1 MTGRRDEESRAAT
14 DWIPSLLSPFRV
26 TTMTTKLMP
35 VMLRAIALMILCLVM
50 APLALAGDAIV
61 VIVNAA
67 NPVDNLSTAE
77 LKKLFLSDRSHWDT
91 GKSVAPVMVTG
102 SLERAAFLKTV
113 CRMSDADF
121 SKYFLQAAFT
131 GKSATPP
138 KEVPS
143 VAALKSF
150 IVSSPGAIGFVK
162 ALDFHGDGS
171 DGGVKAVK
179 IDGLAAADPGY
190 KLRM

>member
-1 MTGRRDEESRAAT
+1 MRKNK
-14 DWIPSLLSPFRV
+14 F
-26 TTMTTKLMP
+26 MP
-35 VMLRAIALMILCLVM
+35 VMVRTFAFMIICAVM
-50 APLALAGDAIV
+50 APLAHAGDAIV
-61 VIVNAA
+61 VIVNSA
-67 NPVDNLSTAE
+67 NPIDNLSTAE
-77 LKKLFLSDRSHWDT
+77 LKKLFLSDRTHWDT

-102 SLERAAFLKTV
+102 SPERAAFLKDV
-113 CRMSDADF
+113 CKMSDSDF

-138 KEVPS
+138 KEVSS

-150 IVSSPGAIGFVK
+150 VVSSPGAIGFVK

-171 DGGVKAVK
+171 DGGVRAVK
-179 IDGLAAADPGY
+179 IDGLAASDDGY